1 LHIYLFGVRNLAF
14 KIFYTY
20 LCVLIR
26 LLQSKKVM
34 TNQDFKD
41 IAPFD
46 DGDEFHGHI
55 ERLVAEP
62 QFQHAIKWVMPDVD
76 YDRFAQGLL
85 QVKTQEAFQVNI
97 MKPFL
102 ERLEKLTTSG
112 ITYGGIE
119 SYDPGKNYVLISNH
133 RDIVLD
139 AAFLNL
145 SLLRGG
151 RQTCEIAIGNN
162 LLIMPWIDELVRINR
177 SFIVKRDTGLR
188 GALEA
193 AKQLSAYIHYA
204 ITEKH
209 SSLWIAHR
217 EGRAKDSNDI
227 TQESLIKMLALAGNG
242 STVSNLKEINLLP
255 VSISYEYDPND
266 YLKIREFL
274 LKRRDPN
281 FKKCPNDD
289 LKSMETG
296 ILGQK
301 GRVHFE
307 LTGDINSEL
316 DLLPEDLNRS
326 MVCAKV
332 GEIVDRHIHQN
343 YKLYPI
349 NYIAYDLLHG
359 GNRFA
364 DKYTAADVDSVK
376 ERFAQRMEKI
386 EVPDITAEEVN
397 FMREMALTM
406 YANPLNNKLKATD
419 CSTQCESR

>member
-1 LHIYLFGVRNLAF
+1 MI
-14 KIFYTY
+14 
-20 LCVLIR
+20 
-26 LLQSKKVM
+26 
-34 TNQDFKD
+34 NQDFRD

-76 YDRFAQGLL
+76 YDQFSQKLL
-85 QVKTQEAFQVNI
+85 QVKTQEDFQVNI
-97 MKPFL
+97 MLPFL
-102 ERLEKLTTSG
+102 EYLEKLTTGG

-119 SYDPGKNYVLISNH
+119 TYDPAKNYVLISNH

-145 SLLRGG
+145 SLLRSG

-227 TQESLIKMLALAGNG
+227 TQESLIKMLGLAGSG
-242 STVSNLKEINLLP
+242 STLTNLKEINLLP

-274 LKRRDPN
+274 LRRRDPN

-307 LTGDINSEL
+307 LTGCINNEL
-316 DLLPEDLNRS
+316 DLLPENMNRS
-326 MVCAKV
+326 QVCAKV

-349 NYIAYDLLHG
+349 NYIAFDLLHNS
-359 GNRFA
+359 NRFS
-364 DKYTAADVDSVK
+364 DKYTSSDVDAAK
-376 ERFAQRMEKI
+376 ERFAQRLEKI
-386 EVPDITAEEVN
+386 NIPDITPDEVN

-406 YANPLNNKLKATD
+406 YANPLSNQLKATSD
-419 CSTQCESR
+419 STQCEFR

>member
-1 LHIYLFGVRNLAF
+1 M
-14 KIFYTY
+14 
-20 LCVLIR
+20 C
-26 LLQSKKVM
+26 
-34 TNQDFKD
+34 
-41 IAPFD
+41 
-46 DGDEFHGHI
+46 
-55 ERLVAEP
+55 
-62 QFQHAIKWVMPDVD
+62 
-76 YDRFAQGLL
+76 
-85 QVKTQEAFQVNI
+85 
-97 MKPFL
+97 PFL
-102 ERLEKLTTSG
+102 EKLEKATTSG

-119 SYDPGKNYVLISNH
+119 AYDPEKNYVLISNH

-145 SLLRGG
+145 SLVRGG

-177 SFIVKRDTGLR
+177 SFIVKRDTGMR

-227 TQESLIKMLALAGNG
+227 TQESLIKMLGLAGGG
-242 STVSNLKEINLLP
+242 STLENLKEINLQP
-255 VSISYEYDPND
+255 VSISYEFDPND
-266 YLKIREFL
+266 YLKVREYL
-274 LKRRDPN
+274 LRRRDPN
-281 FKKCPNDD
+281 FKKSPNDD

-307 LTGDINSEL
+307 LTGDINKEL

-326 MVCAKV
+326 QVCAKV
-332 GEIVDRHIHQN
+332 GEIVDNHIHRN

-359 GNRFA
+359 DNRFA
-364 DKYTAADVDSVK
+364 DKYTTADVDAAK
-376 ERFAQRMEKI
+376 ERFAQRIKKI
-386 EVPDITAEEVN
+386 DVPDISTEEMN
-397 FMREMALTM
+397 FMREMALIM
-406 YANPLNNKLKATD
+406 YANPLCNKLKAANT
-419 CSTQCESR
+419 SQCESH